1 MIGPIG
7 TGGRNDPSAWE
18 NDLGAD
24 IVTTAPPETLHEGF
38 RPVRLHRF
46 RHRRFDG
53 SWSGEVAREIVHLGL
68 VVVVVP
74 YDPVRDAVV
83 FVQQLRI
90 AAHLAGRAE
99 PRLIECVAGLV
110 DEGETVEEAARRE
123 TIEET
128 GLTPD
133 RMRFVRRWLATPG
146 VADEDIHLF
155 VARVSATEGGSLHG
169 IAEEGED
176 IRRLV
181 VPAADAIAML
191 DGPDLDNGHSLVA
204 ISAFARLHETLRR
217 DWG

>member
-1 MIGPIG
+1 M
-7 TGGRNDPSAWE
+7 
-18 NDLGAD
+18 GAD

-90 AAHLAGRAE
+90 AAHLAGREE

-110 DEGETVEEAARRE
+110 DEGETIKEAARRE

-155 VARVSATEGGSLHG
+155 VGRVSATEDGSLHG

-204 ISAFARLHETLRR
+204 ISAFARLHGMLRR